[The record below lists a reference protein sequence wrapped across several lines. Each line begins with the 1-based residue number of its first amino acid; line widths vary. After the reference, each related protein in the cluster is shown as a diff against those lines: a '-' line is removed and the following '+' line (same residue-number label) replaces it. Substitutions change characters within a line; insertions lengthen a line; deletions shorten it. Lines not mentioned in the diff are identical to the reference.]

1 MDSLWKNHT
10 WDLGPR
16 PQGKKIVEYRWFYQ
30 TKFTFEG
37 AIEHHK
43 ACLVVKGLSHQDGI
57 NYIETFTPIAKHEP
71 YSIDSFSCCSL

>member
-1 MDSLWKNHT
+1 MDSLEKNHT
-10 WDLGPR
+10 LDLLPR
-16 PQGKKIVEYRWFYQ
+16 PHGKNIVKCQWVYR
-30 TKFTFEG
+30 TKFTCEG
-37 AIEHHK
+37 SIEHHK